1 MSNSIKRL
9 IEYIEFQGDTKYK
22 FYKKTGLSNGF
33 LDKNRSIGSD
43 KCEIISTHYPKLSIE
58 WLILGTGDME
68 KKEVEKSNV
77 NKDDSAINTIESAGI
92 RLAEFVNQKK
102 LSIKDFGIKCDIGY
116 NNTASLLKGSL
127 PIGMQV
133 LHKIKKAFPSINTEW
148 ILFGNGSMELNSEP
162 LIIDISKDI
171 DRLEQT
177 NNLLLDALK
186 DKEKTIS
193 SLEDQVQMLKE
204 WKDLKSLEENPIK
217 SNMGK

>member
-1 MSNSIKRL
+1 MNKLELKEFKNKYNLSIQDL
-9 IEYIEFQGDTKYK
+9 ATITKV
-22 FYKKTGLSNGF
+22 
-33 LDKNRSIGSD
+33 SIGA
-43 KCEIISTHYPKLSIE
+43 
-58 WLILGTGDME
+58 
-68 KKEVEKSNV
+68 VKSWESGQRNMSQ
-77 NKDDSAINTIESAGI
+77 SAIALLDLYVKNLPEETSVNYAQELTVEHNHIDPAGR
-92 RLAEFVNQKK
+92 RLAEYVNQKK
-102 LSIKDFGIKCDIGY
+102 LSIKDFGTKCGIGY
-116 NNTASLLKGSL
+116 NNTASILKGSL

-133 LHKIKKAFPSINTEW
+133 LQKIKKAFPSINTEW